1 MTHGSIPKPTPFPF
15 SPRSVHPSRG
25 ALAEGAECVYDPE
38 LHTGPAGAESPME
51 QAARQEVAREVCATC
66 PVLPRCLAYA
76 LAAAPTTGVW
86 AGRTA
91 RELTASAPGALAEV
105 A

>member
-51 QAARQEVAREVCATC
+51 RAARQEVAREVCATC

-76 LAAAPTTGVW
+76 LAAAPTAGVW
-86 AGRTA
+86 AARTA
-91 RELTASAPGALAEV
+91 QELTASAPAALAEV

>member
-1 MTHGSIPKPTPFPF
+1 MTHGPIPKPISFPF
-15 SPRSVHPSRG
+15 SPQFVHPSRG

-38 LHTGPAGAESPME
+38 LHTGPAGAESPIE
-51 QAARQEVAREVCATC
+51 RAARQEVAREVCSAC

-86 AGRTA
+86 AARTA
-91 RELTASAPGALAEV
+91 QELTAAAPGVLAEV